1 MHSCMIKMSS
11 EHCDIY
17 YFLIQLF
24 KCFLKFSLFFFYFY
38 WLRSWPFV
46 CVCVCV
52 CVCVLISEKVILSVN
67 EAFLP
72 NFRLK
77 FEHLCFSQCVQ
88 RMFVCLKKCI
98 WAFGS
103 KAWNLSSSI
112 VFSEIL
118 LAVWHYW
125 CTELILANSD
135 PKTRTLSEIWCQDFS
150 GNLQGM

>member
-1 MHSCMIKMSS
+1 MHSCMIKKSS
-11 EHCDIY
+11 EYCDIY
-17 YFLIQLF
+17 YFLTQLF
-24 KCFLKFSLFFFYFY
+24 KCFLKLSLFFFVLLLIEIFTI
-38 WLRSWPFV
+38 FV

-52 CVCVLISEKVILSVN
+52 CFNLRKSQTECD

-88 RMFVCLKKCI
+88 RMFVCLKKDI

-125 CTELILANSD
+125 CTELVLVNSD
-135 PKTRTLSEIWCQDFS
+135 PKTRTLSEIWREDFS
-150 GNLQGM
+150 GNLQDT